1 MWIEKTSSGKYK
13 YCERY
18 KDPKT
23 GKLKKLS
30 VVLDGKTRTD
40 RKAAQDA
47 LQSRIRDACLGTG
60 ISPSLSFAAL
70 CVEYTKAQRH
80 TVKAQTA
87 EANERKNKTL
97 RRLIGDDVLVNQLTA
112 PYVRRALE
120 ADNPTTYNERLK
132 RFKALMR
139 WAYREEYVE
148 NINYLDKLQRLKAPP
163 VREKNA
169 EKYLEKDEL
178 AALIE
183 GMKAPTWRLLTRFL
197 ALSGLRIG
205 EAIALTDDDVDLLA
219 REISVN
225 KTYSLDL
232 QIISSTKTETSTRAV
247 YMQDE
252 LFSCCMLIKDR
263 KKELRRLFG
272 YDADL
277 FFPGD
282 DGDFIRYPA
291 YNKYLKENT
300 ERIVGRPLTVHA
312 LRHTHVAMLAEEGI
326 PLEVIARRL
335 GHSSSR
341 ITREIYMHVTDKMVE
356 REHELL
362 RKVHII

>member
-1 MWIEKTSSGKYK
+1 MWMEKTSSGKYK
-13 YCERY
+13 FCERY

-23 GKLKKLS
+23 GKLKKIS
-30 VVLDGKTRTD
+30 VVLDGKTRVD
-40 RKAAQDA
+40 KKAARGV
-47 LQSRIRDACLGTG
+47 LESRIKAACLEAN
-60 ISPSLSFAAL
+60 ISPSVTLKSL
-70 CVEYTKAQRH
+70 CIEYTKAQRH

-97 RRLIGDDVLVNQLTA
+97 RRLIGDDVLVDQLTA

-120 ADNPTTYNERLK
+120 CDNPITYNERLK

-139 WAYREEYVE
+139 WAYREEYVTD
-148 NINYLDKLQRLKAPP
+148 ISYLDKLQRLKAPP

-178 AALIE
+178 AALVD
-183 GMKAPTWRLLTRFL
+183 GMKSPTWRLLTRFL

-205 EAIALTDDDVDLLA
+205 EAIALTDDDVDFLS

-232 QIISSTKTETSTRAV
+232 QIISSTKTDSSMRSV

-252 LFSCCMLIKDR
+252 LFACCMLIKDR

-272 YDADL
+272 YKTDL

-300 ERIVGRPLTVHA
+300 EKIVGHPLTVHA
-312 LRHTHVAMLAEEGI
+312 LRHTHVAMLAEAGI

-335 GHSSSR
+335 GHSSSQ
-341 ITREIYMHVTDKMVE
+341 ITREIYMHITDKMIE
-356 REHELL
+356 KEHDLL
-362 RKVHII
+362 RDVKIV